1 MISSGSGT
9 DGWWSVVAQVGD
21 DGCEDGAVGC
31 EDGAVGCKD
40 GAVGCEDGAVG
51 WAAAGTGARAGSSER
66 AGSDADTGVVSGR
79 EGEAIEDGG
88 GDDGGEE
95 GGDGGDVGWGGDGG
109 DGGVGLC
116 GGEGWDSIEVGAI
129 VHSDSGGGDG
139 NMKGCGDEG
148 GCKSRDGGVRRRL
161 VLPSPS
167 LNSSA
172 SHCLFLVLL
181 AGGEEG
187 GGSLAEG
194 SRSALGSGSAGCSA
208 EVEGRSQAVDA
219 VVVGGGQAAAVTDG
233 HR

>member
-1 MISSGSGT
+1 MISSGSRT
-9 DGWWSVVAQVGD
+9 DGWWSVVAEAGD
-21 DGCEDGAVGC
+21 DGCD
-31 EDGAVGCKD
+31 
-40 GAVGCEDGAVG
+40 DGAVG
-51 WAAAGTGARAGSSER
+51 WAAAGTGARAGLSER
-66 AGSDADTGVVSGR
+66 AGSDADIGVVSSR
-79 EGEAIEDGG
+79 EEGGVEDGS

-95 GGDGGDVGWGGDGG
+95 DGGGEDVGRGGDGG

-139 NMKGCGDEG
+139 DIKGCGDEG
-148 GCKSRDGGVRRRL
+148 DWISCDGGVRRRL

-167 LNSSA
+167 LSSSA
-172 SHCLFLVLL
+172 SHLLFLVLL

-187 GGSLAEG
+187 GGSSAEG
-194 SRSALGSGSAGCSA
+194 SPLALGSGSAGCST

-219 VVVGGGQAAAVTDG
+219 VVVGGGQAAVVTDG